1 MKSFMLVAMLIALLV
16 TAWLVVK
23 SLEDTSSGKQGSAP
37 VKAIERAD
45 QARQKVDSTNREQE
59 RKLGDLVKD

>member
-23 SLEDTSSGKQGSAP
+23 SLEDTASGKAGAP

-45 QARQKVDSTNREQE
+45 QARQKVESTNREQE
-59 RKLGDLVKD
+59 RKLNDLGKD